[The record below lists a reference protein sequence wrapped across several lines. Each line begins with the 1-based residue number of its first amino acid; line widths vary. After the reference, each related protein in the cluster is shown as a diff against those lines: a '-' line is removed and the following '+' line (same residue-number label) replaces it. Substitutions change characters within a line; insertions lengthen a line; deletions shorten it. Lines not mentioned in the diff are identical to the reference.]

1 MVAIKEVMEK
11 DDVVIVT
18 SRGVIIRQHVS
29 DIRVAGRNTQGVR
42 LIKLDQGDLVA
53 DVAAVPPDEE
63 EPVNGNGTKDR
74 SDDGGKGG
82 SVPPG
87 SADQISLFDAKN
99 VTKKSRRKR

>member
-1 MVAIKEVMEK
+1 
-11 DDVVIVT
+11 VVIVT

-82 SVPPG
+82 SVPPR
-87 SADQISLFDAKN
+87 SADQIGLFDAKN